1 MSLVTKLLGIL
12 PQQILIRAKAFAE
25 FFGSELSFYA
35 ASLSF
40 YTIFALIPLLLI
52 FFSLMASLPNFQE
65 QILELRGFVLGNLM
79 PTNTEVVSE
88 HLDKFMENSSKL
100 GSMGLVYVLIA
111 SLFFF
116 KNYQYIVAKMFN
128 SKARDFWS
136 SVTVYWTLVTL
147 LPIGLALSIFFS
159 TRAQAFLQEGG
170 YHALQGGMREVLPSL
185 MVWGMLFV
193 LFKISANKPL
203 SLKSSLISSILTAIA
218 WLISKWGF
226 VFYVFHNKA
235 YMTLYGS
242 FSILLFF
249 LLWVYL
255 SWAILLYGMRLCE
268 AINSG
273 ISWEKF
279 SSQSD

>member
-1 MSLVTKLLGIL
+1 MKPWLRIALERTRRFG
-12 PQQILIRAKAFAE
+12 AFFDA
-25 FFGSELSFYA
+25 ELSFYA

-52 FFSLMASLPNFQE
+52 VFSLMASFPSYQGQLAEMKSF
-65 QILELRGFVLGNLM
+65 LLSNLM
-79 PTNTEVVSE
+79 PTNTDVVLE
-88 HLDKFMENSSKL
+88 YLDRFMENSSRL

-128 SKARDFWS
+128 STPRDFWQ
-136 SVTVYWTLVTL
+136 SVMVYWTLMTL

-159 TRAQAFLQEGG
+159 TQAQILLQASG
-170 YHALQGGMREVLPSL
+170 YHGLDATLGQLLPSIL
-185 MVWGMLFV
+185 AWAMLFV
-193 LFKISANKPL
+193 LFRISANKPL
-203 SLKSSLISSILTAIA
+203 KLHAALLSSALTAA
-218 WLISKWGF
+218 VWLFSKWAF

-268 AINSG
+268 AMNSG
-273 ISWEKF
+273 ISEGGVEI
-279 SSQSD
+279 